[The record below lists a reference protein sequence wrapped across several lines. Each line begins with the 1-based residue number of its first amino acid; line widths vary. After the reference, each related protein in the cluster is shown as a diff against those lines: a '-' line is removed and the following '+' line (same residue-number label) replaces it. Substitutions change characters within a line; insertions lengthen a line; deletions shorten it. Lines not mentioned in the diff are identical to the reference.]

1 MKKHLI
7 FHISPKG
14 GSLTPKIC
22 QHAGPV
28 GIRTL
33 TKFEADR
40 LRIDNFMAKKRVH
53 VTRTHG
59 TVPPLANCA
68 GTVTR
73 DRWRKREMF
82 VGA

>member
-1 MKKHLI
+1 MKTHLT

-14 GSLTPKIC
+14 GSGTPKIC
-22 QHAGPV
+22 QRVGPV
-28 GIRTL
+28 GFYML

-40 LRIDNFMAKKRVH
+40 LRIDKFMAKKRVH

-82 VGA
+82 DSA